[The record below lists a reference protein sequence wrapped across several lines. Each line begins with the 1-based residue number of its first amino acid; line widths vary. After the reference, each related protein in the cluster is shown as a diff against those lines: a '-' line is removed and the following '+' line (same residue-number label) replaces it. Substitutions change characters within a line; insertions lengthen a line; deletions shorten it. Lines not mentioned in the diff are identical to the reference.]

1 MTPSAHSTRRSW
13 TLAAGLSTLAL
24 CLGGISGC
32 ANMGGPRT
40 ITLTQAELAQ
50 LLEKQ
55 FPLDRRMMEVLDV
68 QVSSPR
74 LKLLPESNRL
84 ATELDVTARD
94 RLFGRALS
102 GALAL
107 DYALRYDEVENAIRL
122 TQVRVNRF
130 ELTAVPENMRGVANR
145 LGALLAEQL
154 LNDFAI
160 YRVKPETL
168 KAAGVMGV
176 KPGAVTVTSRG
187 VELTLASAR

>member
-1 MTPSAHSTRRSW
+1 
-13 TLAAGLSTLAL
+13 LALGLLALGGCAGL
-24 CLGGISGC
+24 
-32 ANMGGPRT
+32 GGPRT
-40 ITLTQAELAQ
+40 ITLSQAELAQ

-68 QVSSPR
+68 QVRSPR
-74 LKLLPESNRL
+74 LTLLPESNRL

-94 RLFGRALS
+94 RLFGRAMS

-107 DYALRYDEVENAIRL
+107 DYALRYDDTEHAIRL

-130 ELTAVPENMRGVANR
+130 ELSAVPENMRGVANR

-160 YRVKPETL
+160 YRIKPETL

-176 KPGAVTVTSRG
+176 KPGAVTVTARG
-187 VELTLASAR
+187 VEVTLASAR